1 MRKLFEKAIDSG
13 LIAGLASGINVSLS
27 EYLPDIGLKFW
38 NAFKPEV
45 VF

>member
-1 MRKLFEKAIDSG
+1 MG
-13 LIAGLASGINVSLS
+13 LNARLASRINVLFS

-45 VF
+45 VL